1 MKNKEKGNT
10 GKLILLGLMAIL
22 LVVGLTTYARY
33 ASSVQGTGT
42 AQTALYTNDAA
53 FTVPVKSL
61 PTHPGESI
69 EIPFTVSNTK
79 DGKTAE
85 VAMTYDFLIETAG
98 NLPFTFQVSND
109 DGTNWNDLTA
119 NTQSS
124 YKFKFELTG
133 KTDNCKL
140 RITWPT
146 DKNSDEYVNEVDYV
160 KIRVKMEQKVN

>member
-1 MKNKEKGNT
+1 
-10 GKLILLGLMAIL
+10 MAIL

-42 AQTALYTNDAA
+42 AQTALYTNNAT
-53 FTVPVKSL
+53 FTVPEKSL
-61 PTHPGESI
+61 PTHPGEST

-109 DGTNWNDLTA
+109 NGENWKNITA
-119 NTQSS
+119 NTLSNQ
-124 YKFKFELTG
+124 KFEFGLVQQ
-133 KTDNCKL
+133 TDNCKL
-140 RITWPT
+140 KITWT
-146 DKNSDEYVNEVDYV
+146 DNESSDKYVNEVDYV
-160 KIRVKMEQKVN
+160 KIKVKMEQKVN